1 MAGVGNISQI
11 EMSVYNNIISLVKEY
26 KDNNKLVRLIG
37 SANNNVCYVPKNKI
51 EYIEMKKYVNIT
63 YYRVSFSNGKFYDVT
78 EENGK
83 ELIKNW

>member
-26 KDNNKLVRLIG
+26 KDNNKLVKLIRNT
-37 SANNNVCYVPKNKI
+37 NNDVCYVPKNKI
-51 EYIEMKKYVNIT
+51 ECIEMKKSVEMT
-63 YYRVSFSNGKFYDVT
+63 YYRVSFSDGKFYDVT